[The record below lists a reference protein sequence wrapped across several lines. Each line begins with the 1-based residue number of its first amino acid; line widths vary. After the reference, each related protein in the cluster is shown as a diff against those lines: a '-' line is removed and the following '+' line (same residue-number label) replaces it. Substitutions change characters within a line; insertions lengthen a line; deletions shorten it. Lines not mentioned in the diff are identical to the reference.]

1 MRSIILKQISN
12 KLTKNNNNI
21 NTILKEGILEKK
33 SKQNVSW
40 ASRYW
45 VLDGKEM
52 RCYYSKQDIQKKEL
66 PLCTI
71 PLKGIYSVIPLDLN
85 EKSETNFPLSIS
97 STLWYKKNKEM
108 GERRFLL
115 NSRNVEDLEMW
126 IIYLEFAKAKAIY
139 DDFTN
144 NYGKIS
150 FPLGNNNDYYD
161 PEFKYDVNIEV

>member
-1 MRSIILKQISN
+1 M
-12 KLTKNNNNI
+12 KNNNNM

-40 ASRYW
+40 APRYW

-52 RCYYSKQDIQKKEL
+52 RCFYSKQDMSKKEL

-71 PLKGIYSVIPLDLN
+71 PLKGMYSIIPL
-85 EKSETNFPLSIS
+85 EVRESSETHFPLAIS

-108 GERRFLL
+108 GDRRFLL
-115 NSRNVEDLEMW
+115 NSKNVEDLEKW
-126 IIYLEFAKAKAIY
+126 TIYLEFAKAKAVY

-144 NYGKIS
+144 NFGKIN

-161 PEFKYDVNIEV
+161 